1 MNFVNL
7 KYFLVVVQ
15 EMSFSKAAQ
24 KLYLSQQALSGHIRR
39 LESECGTPLFER
51 NPKLRLT
58 YAGTCV
64 ARLAS
69 QIIDLETQMSS
80 QLSDIANLRSG
91 HLSIGASQTRG
102 RVFFPEILPTYVQ
115 RYPNVEL
122 TMHAAITSTLESM
135 LLDGELDL
143 MLGFLPFSNDL
154 IESVPLIN
162 ERLCIVV
169 PHKIMADKF
178 PSPRNVAAHFTQHG
192 ADISVFADQPFLM
205 LKQGRARDMAFRYMS
220 KCRISPHVILEYADL
235 ETLLALCFH
244 GMGLTFTYESFAKKA
259 LIGNEQIT
267 QGNTYIFPLN
277 DAAFETKLA
286 IAYHKE
292 RYLSKAASDFIM
304 LAQELFP
311 ILPFATPQ
319 TPPSPF
325 SSI

>member
-7 KYFLVVVQ
+7 KYFLVVAQ

-39 LESECGTPLFER
+39 LEAECGTPLFER

-69 QIIDLETQMSS
+69 QIINLETQMTA

-102 RVFFPEILPTYVQ
+102 RVFFPEILPIYVQ
-115 RYPNVEL
+115 RYPSVEL
-122 TMHAAITSTLESM
+122 TMHAAITSSLETM
-135 LLDGELDL
+135 LLDGEIDL
-143 MLGFLPFSNDL
+143 MLGFLPFNSDL

-162 ERLCIVV
+162 EKLCIVV
-169 PHKIMADKF
+169 PHSIMADKF
-178 PSPRNVAAHFTQHG
+178 PNVRNAVAHFSQHG
-192 ADISVFADQPFLM
+192 ADIMPFADQPFLM
-205 LKQGRARDMAFRYMS
+205 LNRGRVRDMTLRFMS
-220 KCRISPHVILEYADL
+220 KSGITPHIILEYADL

-244 GMGLTFTYESFAKKA
+244 GMGITFTYESFAKKA
-259 LIGNEQIT
+259 LLGNEQVLL
-267 QGNTYIFPLN
+267 GNAYIFSLN
-277 DAAFETKLA
+277 DPGLETRLA
-286 IAYHKE
+286 IAYHRE
-292 RYLSKAASDFIM
+292 RYLSKAASDFIA

-311 ILPFATPQ
+311 VLPFTTSQ
-319 TPPSPF
+319 TP
-325 SSI
+325 